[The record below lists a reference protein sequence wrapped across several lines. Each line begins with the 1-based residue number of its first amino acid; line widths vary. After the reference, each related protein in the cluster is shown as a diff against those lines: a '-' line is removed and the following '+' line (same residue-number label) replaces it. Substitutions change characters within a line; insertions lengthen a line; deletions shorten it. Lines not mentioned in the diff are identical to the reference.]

1 MAKVVATE
9 ASYFGASL
17 IAEGMGALKRVWH
30 TLHRV
35 PRAT

>member
-17 IAEGMGALKRVWH
+17 TSEGSGALKRVLH